1 MNREAIES
9 FVDEIRDDLPKL
21 RRAFAIMHAC
31 PDDRDASREAHR
43 LTHSL
48 KGTAALV
55 GVGSLSQIADQQ
67 EQLLER
73 LVDGRLIM
81 SDQLR
86 DTLERLADISGRFA
100 DGLLTGTVPEA
111 RLLSEAIELCR
122 RHTHNGPHIDE
133 PERASVRLGHET
145 GDKPDASASRLIIAP
160 INESATEDAPALGE
174 GLPPPPNPATEGLK
188 CEQPAPD
195 ANADVEVSSLAPPVS
210 LEAAPSEQMV
220 VSGLMELLANDV
232 FRIDATGHL
241 RELVEQLETYRSDLT
256 RWDVLA
262 DVHRRIGLLK
272 QAASSVS
279 LMDFAELT
287 EHAEDLLQRVLDQ
300 SVPPSEQI
308 ADFMQGCVDA
318 LEERLERPLDASML
332 EQLHERIKEL
342 SQVEPPEA
350 LPARDC
356 DEAQH
361 FSNVIVSTE
370 ESSDDVAA
378 APPQIISD
386 EVKASGNGV
395 PSLARRVSIEAAART
410 QTSPE
415 SIELDDRSQLSEEML
430 EVFNEEAEDHLRL
443 IYAAFA
449 DLEKNPSRMSAVQDV
464 RRSAHTI
471 KGAAGSVGLRLV
483 SKLSH
488 RMEDLLERL
497 FTAQQPVSTGTL
509 VLLYDTTDALQDLV
523 HGNFAA
529 EGMQVTVAQLYDSY
543 DALLQGPGVTSQ
555 ESDQPGLE
563 PQVESHEPLSV
574 PSVEVSDSIETIET
588 IETAEPTIAD
598 SPNVADDIS
607 RNALASGSISEI
619 EVEPEASVPSQL
631 VTPCSTTSEIAV
643 EPGDCAPR
651 LMDLPDEVIAAPSD
665 LEEPVAVEHASPN
678 ELVVNDVLPMLEA
691 WNRLAE
697 PMSVPP
703 PQTAESLAESDEY
716 KRQGESL
723 RVPLARLDSLM
734 QEVGE
739 LIINRSTFE
748 QRMADFAR
756 CVDEIQRSVERM
768 RSVAHDLD
776 AKYGVGALG
785 GRRALWGDGASLLSG
800 GRRWSGSA
808 GDEFDALELDRY
820 SEFHLLSRSLA
831 ESTTDLGTVG
841 NELRN
846 LMGDFDQLLN
856 RQGRLSRDTQDR
868 LMRIRMV
875 PLATL
880 ASKLH
885 RTVRVVAGQQRKDV
899 EFLIQG
905 GDTELDKV
913 VLDELADPLMHIL
926 RNAVDHGLE
935 SADVRRS
942 ANKPERS
949 TIRLQAFSQG
959 TQVVIRVSDDGAG
972 LNFNAIRET
981 AARHG
986 LVAASDVANL
996 NEEELAAFL
1005 FLPGFS
1011 TARTVSEV
1019 SGRGVGMDIVRDKV
1033 QKLKGTVSVE
1043 SQAGQGTTFT
1053 IRLPMTLAVTRA
1065 LLVRAA
1071 HETFALPM
1079 QSVVQILR
1087 LERKQ
1092 IEKLGPSPVI
1102 RLGEEALPLV
1112 YLSERLRLR
1121 APADK
1126 TSATLPVLVLAVGDQ
1141 KVAVAVEKI
1150 LAGRDI
1156 VVKPLGS
1163 HLRKVKGL
1171 IGATLMGD
1179 GSVVPILD
1187 AGDLVGHSGT
1197 VTRPRSTVP
1206 APHHPI
1212 HRHEMPLLMVVDDS
1226 VSVRRVMTNLLKNS
1240 GWQVLDAK
1248 DGLDALEKLQQAE
1261 RQPDLFLLDIEM
1273 PRMDGY
1279 ELLTSLR
1286 SQPEYR
1292 ETPIVMVTSRAGEKH
1307 RQKATQLGATDYLVK
1322 PYQEDELLSLV
1333 RRLLAAQRELVLT

>member
-1 MNREAIES
+1 MSREAIES

-31 PDDRDASREAHR
+31 LDDRAAFVEAHR

-55 GVGSLSQIADQQ
+55 GVGILSQIADQQ

-73 LVDGRLIM
+73 LIDGRLM
-81 SDQLR
+81 MDDQLR
-86 DTLERLADISGRFA
+86 DTLERLADITERFA
-100 DGLLTGTVPEA
+100 DGLLAGTVPED
-111 RLLSEAIELCR
+111 RLLSEAVDLCR
-122 RHTHNGPHIDE
+122 RHHPNVGHVFNVPVHEEHVENVLHE
-133 PERASVRLGHET
+133 P
-145 GDKPDASASRLIIAP
+145 
-160 INESATEDAPALGE
+160 
-174 GLPPPPNPATEGLK
+174 
-188 CEQPAPD
+188 
-195 ANADVEVSSLAPPVS
+195 
-210 LEAAPSEQMV
+210 MV
-220 VSGLMELLANDV
+220 VSGLTELSDWDV

-241 RELVEQLETYRSDLT
+241 RVLVEQLETYRSDLT
-256 RWDVLA
+256 RWDVLS
-262 DVHRRIGLLK
+262 DVCRRVGSLK
-272 QAASSVS
+272 QAACAVG
-279 LMDFAELT
+279 LMDFAELA
-287 EHAEDLLQRVLDQ
+287 EHAENLLQRVLDR
-300 SVPPSEQI
+300 SVPPSEQT

-332 EQLHERIKEL
+332 QQLHERIEQL
-342 SQVEPPEA
+342 CEVEPPDV
-350 LPARDC
+350 LPARESD
-356 DEAQH
+356 DARQLAELTDSA
-361 FSNVIVSTE
+361 V
-370 ESSDDVAA
+370 ESSDVFTDTLPRNA
-378 APPQIISD
+378 SK
-386 EVKASGNGV
+386 EVEVSSEFD
-395 PSLARRVSIEAAART
+395 PSLARQASLETAVRVP
-410 QTSPE
+410 TSPE
-415 SIELDDRSQLSEEML
+415 SVELDDRSQLNEEML

-497 FTAQQPVSTGTL
+497 FTAQQPVSTSTL
-509 VLLYDTTDALQDLV
+509 ALLYDTTDALQDLV
-523 HGNFAA
+523 HGNYAA
-529 EGMQVTVAQLYDSY
+529 EGMRGTVSQLYDSY
-543 DALLQGPGVTSQ
+543 DVLLQGSGARGQASDEPGREPEA
-555 ESDQPGLE
+555 ESR
-563 PQVESHEPLSV
+563 EPLSV
-574 PSVEVSDSIETIET
+574 SPAEVSETSET
-588 IETAEPTIAD
+588 TEPTIVD
-598 SPNVADDIS
+598 SPGFADDIS
-607 RNALASGSISEI
+607 RNALASGSQSN
-619 EVEPEASVPSQL
+619 
-631 VTPCSTTSEIAV
+631 IAA
-643 EPGDCAPR
+643 EPGASALP
-651 LMDLPDEVIAAPSD
+651 LMELPEVAIAAPSVIKV
-665 LEEPVAVEHASPN
+665 PVAIEPATPS

-697 PMSVPP
+697 PVSVPP
-703 PQTAESLAESDEY
+703 PQTAESLADSDEY

-734 QEVGE
+734 REVGE
-739 LIINRSTFE
+739 LIINRSAFE

-756 CVDEIQRSVERM
+756 CVDEMQRSVTRM

-785 GRRALWGDGASLLSG
+785 GRRALWGDGASLLPG

-868 LMRIRMV
+868 LMRIRLV

-880 ASKLH
+880 AAKLH
-885 RTVRVVAGQQRKDV
+885 RTVRVVAGQQHKDV

-905 GDTELDKV
+905 GDTELDKQ

-935 SADVRRS
+935 AADGRRA
-942 ANKPERS
+942 ANKPERA

-1033 QKLKGTVSVE
+1033 QKLKGTVSVD
-1043 SQAGQGTTFT
+1043 SQAGEGTTFT

-1065 LLVRAA
+1065 LLVHAS

-1126 TSATLPVLVLAVGDQ
+1126 TSATLPVLVLAAGDQ
-1141 KVAVAVEKI
+1141 KVAIAVEKI
-1150 LAGRDI
+1150 LAGRDV
-1156 VVKPLGS
+1156 VVKTLGS

-1187 AGDLVGHSGT
+1187 AADLVGHSGT
-1197 VTRPRSTVP
+1197 VTRPRSMIP
-1206 APHHPI
+1206 APHHPV
-1212 HRHEMPLLMVVDDS
+1212 RRDETPLLMVVDDS

-1286 SQPEYR
+1286 SQAEHR
-1292 ETPIVMVTSRAGEKH
+1292 ETPIVMVTSRAGDKH
-1307 RQKATQLGATDYLVK
+1307 RQKATQLGATDYIVK
-1322 PYQEDELLSLV
+1322 PYQDDELLSLL
-1333 RRLLAAQRELVLT
+1333 RRLLAAQRELVLI